1 MNILNLY
8 CKGLGILFLY
18 QNKMTNKIKKLIAY
32 VGARYYLKKPEQ
44 QEFIETRYSSLKSLF
59 DVGLNQFF
67 YMIKSPHCP
76 KITSIQFE
84 VTNSCNLKCKMCP
97 VNNGMKREKGF
108 MDFNLFKKVLDENP
122 KVEFGLFFN
131 WGEPM
136 LHPKIIDMLEYAKN
150 RSINTFITT
159 NLTTLDTQEKMKE
172 FLKCNLSR
180 ITISLD
186 GFEDS
191 YTKIRG
197 YDYNIIEKRLKQ
209 LIKLRNELKLK
220 TKIDVNMVIMPETE
234 KHVPKF
240 FKQWKYVVDRI
251 QIQPSISFTP
261 RKRKSRCK
269 EFWRGNV
276 IVLWDGKVVSCCV
289 DYEGEMV
296 LGDAN
301 KDKLSKIW
309 NSSSAKKYRQMHNK
323 KIFPKVCQNCNEYST
338 EYVSPRFE

>member
-1 MNILNLY
+1 MSL
-8 CKGLGILFLY
+8 
-18 QNKMTNKIKKLIAY
+18 KKLIAY
-32 VGARYYLKKPEQ
+32 VGAKYYLKKPEQ

-59 DVGLNQFF
+59 EVGLNQIFF
-67 YMIKSPHCP
+67 MAKSLYCP

-97 VNNGMKREKGF
+97 VNNGMKRKKGF
-108 MDFNLFKKVLDENP
+108 MDFNLFKKVLDENSN
-122 KVEFGLFFN
+122 VEFGLFFN

-136 LHPKIIDMLEYAKN
+136 LHPRIIDMLEYARDRKVK
-150 RSINTFITT
+150 TFITT
-159 NLTTLDTQEKMKE
+159 NLTTIDTKEKMTE

-197 YDYNIIEKRLKQ
+197 YDYNIIEKRLQQ
-209 LIKLRNELKLK
+209 LIELRNKLKLD

-234 KHVPKF
+234 KHVLKF
-240 FKQWKYVVDRI
+240 FKKWSEVVDRI

-261 RKRKSRCK
+261 RKRNSRCK

-276 IVLWDGKVVSCCV
+276 IVLWDGKVVPCCV

-301 KDKLSKIW
+301 KEKLSNIW
-309 NSSSAKKYRQMHNK
+309 NSKNAKTFRKMHNK
-323 KIFPKVCQNCNEYST
+323 KTFPRVCQNCNEYST
-338 EYVSPRFE
+338 EYVNPRFE